1 MPDQKT
7 LWKSRDLLA
16 KAGCL
21 EELAVHGYE
30 LPTGTLVASSLVQCH
45 RQRNAREENALVKGG
60 DVPADWEGNPAKLRQ
75 KDVDA
80 RWVKKNGVR
89 YFGYKNHIAVDR
101 ATKLITNWAVTSAN
115 VHDSQ
120 VFEVLLET
128 HPPNGHE
135 VYAARAYR
143 SEEGIKSLVAKKF
156 KPRIIHK
163 AKRGTPLSSRQ
174 KILNPGSSKVR
185 CRVEQVFGSI
195 RHAMSNRSLLC
206 LGQGRARVRIGVTNL
221 CSNSRRF
228 RYLKRIEETVLVSF
242 KG

>member
-16 KAGCL
+16 KAVCL
-21 EELAVHGYE
+21 EELVAVFKEQLAVHGYE
-30 LPTGTLVASSLVQCH
+30 LPTGTLVDSSLVQCH
-45 RQRNAREENALVKGG
+45 RQRNTREENALVKGG
-60 DVPADWEGNPAKLRQ
+60 DVPADWEGNPAKLRP

-89 YFGYKNHIAVDR
+89 YFGSKNPLAVDR

-128 HPPNGHE
+128 HPPNGHD
-135 VYAARAYR
+135 VDAARAYR

-163 AKRGTPLSSRQ
+163 AKRGTPLSFRQ

-185 CRVEQVFGSI
+185 CRVEHVFGAI
-195 RHAMSNRSLLC
+195 RNDRKARSMTCLGLNRSRVW
-206 LGQGRARVRIGVTNL
+206 LGQ
-221 CSNSRRF
+221 S
-228 RYLKRIEETVLVSF
+228 VL
-242 KG
+242 